1 MDNLTDKV
9 AVVTGGAS
17 GIGLAIVKKF
27 AEEGMR
33 VVVADV
39 DDAALASVEKELR
52 EGQGEKRNMV
62 VRTDVTNLDSVSS
75 LADDVFERFGACHVL
90 CNNAGVGAPSAKVW
104 ETTPNDWSWV
114 HGVNVT
120 GVVNGILAFVPR
132 MLESGEEGHV
142 INTSSSDGP
151 IAPLPTASV
160 YAASKAAVSVL
171 TECLAA
177 QLAEEGSAIK
187 ASVFYPS
194 GGLLRTGLW
203 TSERTRPAELARERP
218 RETEAM
224 TPERLEEMASK
235 AGRSL
240 HWQPLDE
247 LAALVVEGIR
257 EGRFVMMRDS
267 DVSQTAATLHARAD
281 AFGSCQLPSPAH
293 FG

>member
-1 MDNLTDKV
+1 MEDLQDKV

-17 GIGLAIVKKF
+17 GIGLALVRAF
-27 AEEGMR
+27 RGEGMR

-39 DDAALASVEKELR
+39 DESALVAVGR
-52 EGQGEKRNMV
+52 EFTGESRV
-62 VRTDVTNLDSVSS
+62 LVHRTDVTSAESVAS
-75 LADDVFERFGACHVL
+75 LADAVYDGFGACHVL

-104 ETTPNDWSWV
+104 QTTPNDWAWV
-114 HGVNVT
+114 FGVNVT
-120 GVVNGILAFVPR
+120 GVVNGVLTFVPR
-132 MLESGEEGHV
+132 MLDSGEEGHV
-142 INTSSSDGP
+142 VNTSSSDGP
-151 IAPLPTASV
+151 ISPLPSASV

-177 QLAEEGSAIK
+177 QLAEEGAPIA

-203 TSERTRPAELARERP
+203 TSDRTRPPALARERP

-224 TPERLEEMASK
+224 TPEKLEEMASS
-235 AGRSL
+235 AGRQL

-247 LAALVVEGIR
+247 LAALVVESVR
-257 EGRFVMMRDS
+257 AGRFVIMKDNG
-267 DVSQTAATLHARAD
+267 DAAATLRGRAD
-281 AFGSCQLPSPAH
+281 AFAAGELPVPAH

>member
-1 MDNLTDKV
+1 MEDMQDKV

-17 GIGLAIVKKF
+17 GIGLALARAF
-27 AEEGMR
+27 LGEGMR
-33 VVVADV
+33 VAIADV
-39 DDAALASVEKELR
+39 DEPALQAVAQEFA
-52 EGQGEKRNMV
+52 GESRV
-62 VRTDVTNLDSVSS
+62 LCHRTDVTSAESVEL
-75 LADDVFERFGACHVL
+75 LADTVYAGFGACHVL

-104 ETTPNDWSWV
+104 QTTPNDWAWV
-114 HGVNVT
+114 FGVNVT
-120 GVVNGILAFVPR
+120 GVVNGILTFVPR
-132 MLESGEEGHV
+132 MLQSGEEGHIV
-142 INTSSSDGP
+142 NTSSSDGP
-151 IAPLPTASV
+151 ISPLPSASV

-177 QLAEEGSAIK
+177 QLAEEGAPLG

-203 TSERTRPAELARERP
+203 TSDRTRPRALARERP

-224 TPERLEEMASK
+224 TPERLEEMAAS
-235 AGRSL
+235 AGREL

-257 EGRFVMMRDS
+257 ARRFVLMKDAP
-267 DVSQTAATLHARAD
+267 DAAATLRARAE
-281 AFGSCQLPSPAH
+281 AFAAGALPTPAH

>member
-1 MDNLTDKV
+1 MEDLQDKV

-17 GIGLAIVKKF
+17 GIGLALVRAF
-27 AEEGMR
+27 LGEGMR

-39 DDAALASVEKELR
+39 DEPALKALR
-52 EGQGEKRNMV
+52 QEFAGDPRLLV
-62 VRTDVTNLDSVSS
+62 HRTDVTSAESVAS
-75 LADDVFERFGACHVL
+75 LADAVYERFGACHLL

-104 ETTPNDWSWV
+104 QTTPNDWAWV
-114 HGVNVT
+114 FGVNVT

-132 MLESGEEGHV
+132 MLESGEVGHV
-142 INTSSSDGP
+142 VNTSSSDGP
-151 IAPLPTASV
+151 ISPLPSASV
-160 YAASKAAVSVL
+160 YAASKAAVSVI

-177 QLAEEGSAIK
+177 QLAEEGAPIG

-203 TSERTRPAELARERP
+203 TSDRTRPPALARERP

-224 TPERLEEMASK
+224 TPEKLEEMATS
-235 AGRSL
+235 AGRQL

-247 LAALVVEGIR
+247 LAVLVVEGIR
-257 EGRFVMMRDS
+257 AGRFVIMKDGAN
-267 DVSQTAATLHARAD
+267 AADTLRGRAD
-281 AFGSCQLPSPAH
+281 AFAEGALPASAH

>member
-1 MDNLTDKV
+1 MEDLRDKV

-17 GIGLAIVKKF
+17 GIGLAIVRAF

-39 DDAALASVEKELR
+39 DDAALDSVAAELHD
-52 EGQGEKRNMV
+52 EDTTMV
-62 VRTDVTNLDSVSS
+62 FRTDVTSLDSVTA
-75 LADDVFERFGACHVL
+75 LADAVFERFGGCHVL

-104 ETTPNDWSWV
+104 QTTPNDWSWV

-142 INTSSSDGP
+142 VNTSSSDGP

-218 RETEAM
+218 
-224 TPERLEEMASK
+224 
-235 AGRSL
+235 
-240 HWQPLDE
+240 
-247 LAALVVEGIR
+247 
-257 EGRFVMMRDS
+257 
-267 DVSQTAATLHARAD
+267 ARRK
-281 AFGSCQLPSPAH
+281 P
-293 FG
+293 

>member
-1 MDNLTDKV
+1 MDDLKDKV

-17 GIGLAIVKKF
+17 GIGLAIVKEF

-39 DDAALASVEKELR
+39 DDAALATAKAELR
-52 EGQGEKRNMV
+52 QDHDDERTMV
-62 VRTDVTNLDSVSS
+62 VRTDVTNLESVTS
-75 LADDVFERFGACHVL
+75 LADTVFERFGACHVL

-104 ETTPNDWSWV
+104 QTTPNDWSWV

-218 RETEAM
+218 RETEPM
-224 TPERLEEMASK
+224 TPERLEEMASH
-235 AGRSL
+235 AGRAL

-247 LAALVVEGIR
+247 LAAVVVDGIR
-257 EGRFVMMRDS
+257 DGRFVIMRDG
-267 DVSQTAATLHARAD
+267 DVSQSAATLHARAD
-281 AFGSCQLPSPAH
+281 AFGSCRLPSPAH

>member
-1 MDNLTDKV
+1 MEDLQDKV

-17 GIGLAIVKKF
+17 GIGLALVRAF
-27 AEEGMR
+27 LGESMR

-39 DDAALASVEKELR
+39 DESALEAVGREFTGDAQVLVH
-52 EGQGEKRNMV
+52 
-62 VRTDVTNLDSVSS
+62 RTDVTSTESVAS
-75 LADDVFERFGACHVL
+75 LADAVYDAFGACHVL

-104 ETTPNDWSWV
+104 QTTPNDWAWV
-114 HGVNVT
+114 FGVNVT
-120 GVVNGILAFVPR
+120 GVVNGVLTFVPR
-132 MLESGEEGHV
+132 MLESGEEGHIV
-142 INTSSSDGP
+142 NTSSSDGP
-151 IAPLPTASV
+151 ISPLPSASV

-177 QLAEEGSAIK
+177 QLAEEAAPIG

-203 TSERTRPAELARERP
+203 TSDRTRPPDLARERP

-224 TPERLEEMASK
+224 TPEKLEAMASS
-235 AGRSL
+235 AGRQL

-247 LAALVVEGIR
+247 LAALVVEGVR
-257 EGRFVMMRDS
+257 AGRFVIMKDNG
-267 DVSQTAATLHARAD
+267 DAAATLRGRAD
-281 AFGSCQLPSPAH
+281 AFAAAELPVPAH